1 MIHTNTSKHI
11 ESLELYNDYKSFL
24 DILAG
29 EGGSHEEVNEQAMKK
44 KPKRASQLMQN
55 ELEDLNI
62 PPSLID
68 IIEDEAA
75 VQPPQFADSDELMEI
90 FTVMEEQNLEKIKMM

>member
-1 MIHTNTSKHI
+1 
-11 ESLELYNDYKSFL
+11 
-24 DILAG
+24 
-29 EGGSHEEVNEQAMKK
+29 
-44 KPKRASQLMQN
+44 MQN

-68 IIEDEAA
+68 IIEDEAT
-75 VQPPQFADSDELMEI
+75 VQAPPFADSDELMEI